1 MARDDYFVLAYRILA
16 YLYACLR
23 EGCEPDMAYLS
34 PDSPALKISQNYWE
48 YIFRHLYIDGYL
60 EGMSLVPVTGRITP
74 QVKLGASLMITPKGI
89 EFLQNNSAMNKAK
102 DFLKTL
108 KETIPGI

>member
-1 MARDDYFVLAYRILA
+1 
-16 YLYACLR
+16 
-23 EGCEPDMAYLS
+23 MAYLS

-89 EFLQNNSAMNKAK
+89 EFLRSHPSLRQAYKYANIRYASTK
-102 DFLKTL
+102 
-108 KETIPGI
+108 